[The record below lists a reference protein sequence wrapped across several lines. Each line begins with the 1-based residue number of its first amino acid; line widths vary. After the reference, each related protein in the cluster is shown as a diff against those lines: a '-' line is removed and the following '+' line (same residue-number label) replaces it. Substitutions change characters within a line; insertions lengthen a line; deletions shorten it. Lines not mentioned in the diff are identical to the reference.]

1 MSQLSGLPSL
11 PAAVHFVGIGGIGM
25 SGLARILQ
33 TWGYTVSG
41 SDAFPS
47 QLVDQLQEEGIP
59 VTIGHEDVSRAQ
71 SADLIVAT
79 AALRPTNT
87 ELQAARQANIPI
99 VKRAE
104 LLGMLMNS
112 RLGIAVAGS
121 HGKSS
126 TSGMVVTAMMALQRA
141 PSYAI
146 GAIVQ
151 SEGTNAAPGDGAAM
165 IVEADEYDYS
175 FLWLKPQIAIITNVD
190 YDHPDLFPDQ
200 DAYDRAFLRF
210 TLGIRPGGTLILNG
224 DDAGVQRL
232 LPQLQRADLQ
242 VVTYGERSGAD
253 WTIAGSIVR
262 APDGRE
268 VRLNL
273 QVPGRHNIGNA
284 TAALIAME
292 SLGAPVGEG
301 AAALGT
307 YTGVARRFEIKAE
320 VGGVTIVDDY
330 AHHPQ
335 EIAATI
341 QAARSRYPDRRL
353 VIAFQPHTYSRTKAL
368 ASAFAEA
375 LTAADVP
382 MVLNIYAA

>member
-1 MSQLSGLPSL
+1 
-11 PAAVHFVGIGGIGM
+11 
-25 SGLARILQ
+25 
-33 TWGYTVSG
+33 
-41 SDAFPS
+41 
-47 QLVDQLQEEGIP
+47 
-59 VTIGHEDVSRAQ
+59 
-71 SADLIVAT
+71 
-79 AALRPTNT
+79 
-87 ELQAARQANIPI
+87 
-99 VKRAE
+99 
-104 LLGMLMNS
+104 
-112 RLGIAVAGS
+112 
-121 HGKSS
+121 
-126 TSGMVVTAMMALQRA
+126 
-141 PSYAI
+141 
-146 GAIVQ
+146 
-151 SEGTNAAPGDGAAM
+151 
-165 IVEADEYDYS
+165 VEADEYDYS

-268 VRLNL
+268 VPLDL

-284 TAALIAME
+284 TASLIAME
-292 SLGAPVGEG
+292 SLGVPVGEG

-353 VIAFQPHTYSRTKAL
+353 IIAFQPHTYSRTKAL

-375 LTAADVP
+375 LTTADVP
-382 MVLNIYAA
+382 IVLDIYAARETDTLGVSAETILDLMPDQYALAGGRPADAVSRLVDIAQPGDVILTVGAGDVTLIGPQIANLLITRDEL